1 MIYSFIFRTS
11 HASGIRSY
19 NDIVSSGAYTP
30 PTYQPRPMSMLD
42 K

>member
-1 MIYSFIFRTS
+1 MFFYFRTA
-11 HASGIRSY
+11 HASGLRSY

-30 PTYQPRPMSMLD
+30 ADYQPRPMSMLD